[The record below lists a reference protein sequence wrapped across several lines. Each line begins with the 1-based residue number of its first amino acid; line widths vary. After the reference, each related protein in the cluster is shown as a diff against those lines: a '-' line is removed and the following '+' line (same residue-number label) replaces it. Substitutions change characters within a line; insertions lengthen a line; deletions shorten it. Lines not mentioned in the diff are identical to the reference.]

1 MDRSERSFAVVTMI
15 GRTAARSRP
24 MELLG
29 LAQLD
34 TGARALAAR
43 SFTFSAG
50 VYLIGSSSEVSLRRC
65 SKSAIPPVSVFSSFH
80 DPVSSSPSVCDAR
93 GHKISPLQTR
103 ARPAAISEIPSA
115 HVVHDAVGLVHV
127 KGRGVPRGRV
137 CVGVG
142 YLDGGP
148 RAER

>member
-1 MDRSERSFAVVTMI
+1 
-15 GRTAARSRP
+15 

-65 SKSAIPPVSVFSSFH
+65 SKSAIPPVSVFSPFH
-80 DPVSSSPSVCDAR
+80 DSVSSSPSVCDAR
-93 GHKISPLQTR
+93 GRKMS
-103 ARPAAISEIPSA
+103 PAADEGEASGYQRDTESA
-115 HVVHDAVGLVHV
+115 HVAHDAVGLVHV

-148 RAER
+148 RAEW

>member
-1 MDRSERSFAVVTMI
+1 
-15 GRTAARSRP
+15 

-65 SKSAIPPVSVFSSFH
+65 SKSAMPPVSVFSSLSAIPFLL
-80 DPVSSSPSVCDAR
+80 P
-93 GHKISPLQTR
+93 PLSAMPEATR
-103 ARPAAISEIPSA
+103 
-115 HVVHDAVGLVHV
+115 
-127 KGRGVPRGRV
+127 
-137 CVGVG
+137 
-142 YLDGGP
+142 
-148 RAER
+148 